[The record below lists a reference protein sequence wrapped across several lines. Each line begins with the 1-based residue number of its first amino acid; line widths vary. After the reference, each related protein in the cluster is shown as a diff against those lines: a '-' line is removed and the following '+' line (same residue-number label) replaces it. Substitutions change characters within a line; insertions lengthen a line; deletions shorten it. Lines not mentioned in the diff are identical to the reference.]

1 MARNQGVARGV
12 ADELGLT
19 LPRKIRKAGAKAAKR
34 RRKPPIRVAPL
45 KTRV

>member
-12 ADELGLT
+12 ADELALT
-19 LPRKIRKAGAKAAKR
+19 LPRKIRKAKAAKR
-34 RRKPPIRVAPL
+34 RRKPPIRVAPI

>member
-19 LPRKIRKAGAKAAKR
+19 LPRKIKKAGAKAKR
-34 RRKPPIRVAPL
+34 RRKPPIRVAPIR
-45 KTRV
+45 TRV